1 MRNYLIISN
10 SNELVRIA
18 PERIVY
24 ISSDG
29 NYSLLVQSDD
39 QTRVLTFQLGELE
52 RMISE
57 QLGTSG
63 DLFIRIGRSLII
75 NRLYIYHI
83 DVPKQKLILSDC
95 RNVNRTVTASV
106 AALKQLKE
114 LLESEL

>member
-1 MRNYLIISN
+1 MSKYLIISN

-29 NYSLLVQSDD
+29 NYSLLVQADD

-52 RMISE
+52 RMIAD
-57 QLGTSG
+57 QMGTEG
-63 DLFIRIGRSLII
+63 KIFVRIGRSLSI
-75 NRLYIYHI
+75 NRLYVHYIG
-83 DVPKQKLILSDC
+83 VAKQKLVLSES
-95 RNVNRTVTASV
+95 RTVTRTVTASV

-114 LLESEL
+114 LLEKEV